1 MGGLDDQPRI
11 VAIETS
17 GRQGSVAVAAGD
29 DVLGMTRF
37 ASDHQH
43 AAALLPSIGRLCETV
58 GWRPGQIDE
67 VYVSAGPGSFT
78 GCRIGVALARAL
90 AQAVGVRLVRVPTVD
105 VLARNAL
112 DHAVPPRHLAV
123 LLDAQ
128 RRQAYMARFHLV
140 GDAYCR
146 EDEVRMGDPKSL
158 VAGLPGPCAVLGEG
172 VAYHRHVVEAAG
184 LEILPESLWP
194 ARAENVLRVGRSLAR
209 RGAYVAINQLLPIY
223 VRIPEAE
230 ERWRERHSRE
240 TS

>member
-1 MGGLDDQPRI
+1 MDGSDDQPRI

-43 AAALLPSIGRLCETV
+43 AVALLPSIGRLCETV

-112 DHAVPPRHLAV
+112 DRPAPPKHLAV

-128 RRQAYMARFHLV
+128 RHQAYMARFDLAK
-140 GDAYCR
+140 DAYRR
-146 EDEVRMGDPKSL
+146 EDEVRMGDVKSL
-158 VAGLPGPCAVLGEG
+158 VARLPRPCAALGEG
-172 VAYHRHVVEAAG
+172 IAYHRQAIEAAG

-194 ARAENVLRVGRSLAR
+194 ARAENVLRVGRWLAG

-230 ERWRERHSRE
+230 ERWRERHGKENS
-240 TS
+240 